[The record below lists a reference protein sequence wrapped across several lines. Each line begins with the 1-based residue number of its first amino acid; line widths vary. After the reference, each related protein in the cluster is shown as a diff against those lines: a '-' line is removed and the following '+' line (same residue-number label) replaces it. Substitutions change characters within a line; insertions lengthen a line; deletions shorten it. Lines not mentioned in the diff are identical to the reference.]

1 MQPQG
6 LCLVTLLDDD
16 LLNNDYFCC
25 WLQKLTGAILLSR
38 NKDFLVFFRGKNFLS
53 ADVTQALL
61 ERERMAKVMQDEEEQ
76 ARLRASSLLIPTNN
90 TSELSAEA
98 GTLGETLDADA
109 KWGKTLD
116 ERHKQ
121 KIMREVEQLRHAN
134 LVKKLEQKL
143 SFVSSL
149 ISYNRGRL
157 LWSANGFCV

>member
-1 MQPQG
+1 
-6 LCLVTLLDDD
+6 
-16 LLNNDYFCC
+16 
-25 WLQKLTGAILLSR
+25 
-38 NKDFLVFFRGKNFLS
+38 
-53 ADVTQALL
+53 
-61 ERERMAKVMQDEEEQ
+61 MQDEEEQ
-76 ARLRASSLLIPTNN
+76 ARLRASSLLIPSNN

-143 SFVSSL
+143 SLVSTLMSD
-149 ISYNRGRL
+149 N
-157 LWSANGFCV
+157 

>member
-1 MQPQG
+1 M
-6 LCLVTLLDDD
+6 
-16 LLNNDYFCC
+16 
-25 WLQKLTGAILLSR
+25 QKLTGGILLSR

-61 ERERMAKVMQDEEEQ
+61 ERERMAKEMQDEEEQ
-76 ARLRASSLLIPTNN
+76 ARLRAASSLMPAIN

-98 GTLGETLDADA
+98 GTLGETLIADA

-121 KIMREVEQLRHAN
+121 KVMREVEQLRHAK

-143 SFVSSL
+143 SLVSFSSSSILDVSWCLAIGFHNFIFNLSL
-149 ISYNRGRL
+149 SSMLIIRFFLGIFL
-157 LWSANGFCV
+157 MKHK

>member
-1 MQPQG
+1 M
-6 LCLVTLLDDD
+6 
-16 LLNNDYFCC
+16 
-25 WLQKLTGAILLSR
+25 TGGILLSR

-53 ADVTQALL
+53 ADVTEALL
-61 ERERMAKVMQDEEEQ
+61 ERERTAKVMQDEEEQ
-76 ARLRASSLLIPTNN
+76 ARLRASSLLIPSNN

-143 SFVSSL
+143 SLVSTLMSD
-149 ISYNRGRL
+149 N
-157 LWSANGFCV
+157 

>member
-1 MQPQG
+1 
-6 LCLVTLLDDD
+6 
-16 LLNNDYFCC
+16 
-25 WLQKLTGAILLSR
+25 
-38 NKDFLVFFRGKNFLS
+38 
-53 ADVTQALL
+53 
-61 ERERMAKVMQDEEEQ
+61 MAKVMQDEEEQ
-76 ARLRASSLLIPTNN
+76 ARLRASSLLIQTNN
-90 TSELSAEA
+90 TSDLSAEA

-149 ISYNRGRL
+149 ISFHIIMEVSYCLAYISSSSMIVMLFLPRVSL
-157 LWSANGFCV
+157 MKL